1 MGRAALVIDKEEFQ
15 KTVTALENAK
25 TFAKLSDL
33 WKAVEETAWA
43 KSIKPRGLSAASA
56 YQKANE
62 FGIIVK
68 TKPAKRGRQPGATS
82 KPVKV
87 EAPKDVRKLPSSSS
101 VQMAVMDVE
110 FDGALDSFQ
119 DLCEVLSE
127 KFKCTEGEIENILMG
142 LVTKTPKPESKV
154 DEEEPVSIPETPK
167 KEFKFAEPP
176 PKVFYYDASK
186 NTTPVM
192 DRPELTDRYKTNWMK
207 WYALGKADKAANK
220 PLDYTQIPN
229 TLPLEEGYPNI
240 KLDIPVR
247 MWSLAYFQGY
257 EGRQDHLCLKCMIPT
272 AKAKGMSWSEWQ
284 IKKDTNPELVEEF

>member
-15 KTVTALENAK
+15 KTVTALEDAR

-62 FGIIVK
+62 FGLIVK
-68 TKPAKRGRQPGATS
+68 TKPAKRGRPAGPIQKPEEVKTS
-82 KPVKV
+82 KP
-87 EAPKDVRKLPSSSS
+87 EVRKLPSSSA

-127 KFKCTEGEIENILMG
+127 KFKCTEEEMGTILLG
-142 LVTKTPKPESKV
+142 LVTKTPKPESEI
-154 DEEEPVSIPETPK
+154 EEEPASIPETTK

-176 PKVFYYDASK
+176 PKVLYYDASK
-186 NTTPVM
+186 NTIPVM

-207 WYALGKADKAANK
+207 WYALGKADKTANK
-220 PLDYTQIPN
+220 PLNYAQIPN
-229 TLPLEEGYPNI
+229 TLPLEDGYPNI
-240 KLDIPVR
+240 ESDIPVR
-247 MWSLAYFQGY
+247 MWSLAYAQGY

-272 AKAKGMSWSEWQ
+272 AKAKGMSWNEWL
-284 IKKDTNPELVEEF
+284 IKKDTNPDLVEEF